1 MGTAVTERAT
11 VHASLDFA
19 AMGTECQVQVWAPI
33 SAHELAALPRS
44 RVELLDRAWSR
55 FRADSELSH
64 VNRVAGS
71 GPIWVSDDFAHL
83 VRAMREGWEISG
95 GLFDPTI
102 TPSLNA
108 WGYNATFS
116 EVLGRSDQFP
126 SRPNVA
132 AAPGMGDVLINGNE
146 LTMPGGVELD
156 SGSVGKGLAADIVS
170 AEIIEAGAIGVLV
183 NLGGDVAVRGIPGD
197 HSDWVIEI
205 VDERATESSAGK
217 FTFPGLPDTHAGIAT
232 STTMKRSWA
241 HGLHHI
247 INPRT
252 GEVATT
258 TAAQVSVLSN
268 SGTRAE
274 IIATAALL
282 SNDPEAVI
290 TSFGAEGVVLPY
302 PTYQVDSTQTASEGA
317 TR

>member
-11 VHASLDFA
+11 VHASLDFS
-19 AMGTECQVQVWAPI
+19 AMGTECQVQVWAPA
-33 SAHELAALPRS
+33 SADELAALARR
-44 RVELLDRAWSR
+44 RVGLLDRAWSR

-64 VNRVAGS
+64 VNRNAGS
-71 GPIWVSDDFAHL
+71 GPITVSDDFAHL

-116 EVLGRSDQFP
+116 DVLSRSDQFTL
-126 SRPNVA
+126 RPNVV

-146 LTMPGGVELD
+146 LTLPSDVELD

-197 HSDWVIEI
+197 HSDWVIGI
-205 VDERATESSAGK
+205 DDERAPESPAGR
-217 FTFPGLPDTHAGIAT
+217 FTFPALPDTHAGIAT
-232 STTMKRSWA
+232 STTMKRTWA

-247 INPRT
+247 IDPRT

-258 TAAQVSVLSN
+258 TAAQVSVLST
-268 SGTRAE
+268 SGACAE
-274 IIATAALL
+274 ITATAALL
-282 SNDPEAVI
+282 SDDPEAVI
-290 TSFGAEGVVLPY
+290 ASFGADGLVLPY
-302 PTYQVDSTQTASEGA
+302 TTYQVNSAQTASEGA